1 MHSERRAPTSARGVN
16 AGGAR
21 RGRGRYVPLAPVG
34 GAGLGAARSPLRRRL
49 LPRLGGQDIAID
61 LGTANTLVFVRGE
74 GIVASEPSVVAV
86 DTLSGA
92 VHAVGEEAQRM
103 IGRTPARIT
112 AVRPLR
118 HGVIA
123 DFEVTEKMLRHFM
136 GRVRGSRYARPRV
149 MMCAPSG
156 ITGVERRALTEACVA
171 AGARSVHLIEEP
183 LAAAIGAGLAI
194 EEPRANMVVD
204 VGGGTSEVAVISL
217 GGIVVSRSLRVGGY
231 DLDEAAAAWLRSTH
245 GLAIGETTA
254 ERVKLEVGSV
264 APDHTDGYCDVKGR
278 DPVSGLPRQ
287 VDVASEE
294 MRQALEGP
302 VVEIVA
308 EVKAALER
316 TPPEL
321 ASDIPQRGIVL
332 AGGGALLRGFAARLE
347 QETHVPTRL
356 AESPLTCVALGAG
369 RALDEIELL
378 ERASKGSGSGLP
390 GRRRRPG

>member
-1 MHSERRAPTSARGVN
+1 MAPARGAGDSHLMTSISPLSSNGSSGLSGARAPHQT
-16 AGGAR
+16 GGAR
-21 RGRGRYVPLAPVG
+21 SSMFQRM
-34 GAGLGAARSPLRRRL
+34 
-49 LPRLGGQDIAID
+49 LPRRGGRDIAID

-86 DTLSGA
+86 DTISGE

-103 IGRTPARIT
+103 IGRTPARIS

-123 DFEVTEKMLRHFM
+123 DFEVTERMLRYFM
-136 GRVRGSRYARPRV
+136 SRVHRSRHARPRV

-156 ITGVERRALTEACVA
+156 ITGVERRALTEACMA

-183 LAAAIGAGLAI
+183 MAAAIGAGLPI
-194 EEPRANMVVD
+194 DEPRANMVVD

-217 GGIVVSRSLRVGGY
+217 GGIVVSGSLKVGGY
-231 DLDEAAAAWLRSTH
+231 DLDEAVAGWLRNTH

-264 APDHTDGYCDVKGR
+264 APDTTEGETEVKGR

-287 VDVASEE
+287 VRVTSEE
-294 MRQALEGP
+294 MRNALESSVAEI
-302 VVEIVA
+302 VVE
-308 EVKAALER
+308 VKTALEE

-321 ASDIPQRGIVL
+321 SSDIPQQGIVL
-332 AGGGALLRGFAARLE
+332 AGGGALLRGFGERIQEETSVPVRL
-347 QETHVPTRL
+347 
-356 AESPLTCVALGAG
+356 SDDPLTCVALGAG
-369 RALDEIELL
+369 MALDEFDLL
-378 ERASKGSGSGLP
+378 ERA
-390 GRRRRPG
+390 GR